1 MTTEY
6 TRHRIGLVGSG
17 IATSLSPALHAH
29 EAAALGLDDYSYEL
43 IDLENLNISVEK
55 TGEVVRGAVAG
66 DFTGLNIT
74 HPCKQVVVDALDE
87 LSGNARLLGA
97 VNTVVVDNGRLIG
110 HNTDHSGFLTAL
122 QRGLPDAAL
131 DRVVLAGAGG
141 AGSAVAYALAAAG
154 TTDLRIAD
162 IDPDRAV
169 DVCSRVTSA
178 FPGTR
183 TTALA
188 IDEIAV
194 NLTTCDGVVN
204 ASPIGMVG
212 HPGTPFDPAA
222 LHSGLWFADIVYRPM
237 RTELLDAAAAL
248 GCAVLDGGQM
258 LVAQASDTFTLLTGV
273 EADTDRMRSHLSEL
287 LSETACA

>member
-1 MTTEY
+1 MTSEY

-162 IDPDRAV
+162 IDPDRAA
-169 DVCSRVTSA
+169 DVCS
-178 FPGTR
+178 
-183 TTALA
+183 
-188 IDEIAV
+188 
-194 NLTTCDGVVN
+194 
-204 ASPIGMVG
+204 
-212 HPGTPFDPAA
+212 
-222 LHSGLWFADIVYRPM
+222 
-237 RTELLDAAAAL
+237 
-248 GCAVLDGGQM
+248 
-258 LVAQASDTFTLLTGV
+258 
-273 EADTDRMRSHLSEL
+273 
-287 LSETACA
+287 

>member
-1 MTTEY
+1 MTTEF
-6 TRHRIGLVGSG
+6 TRHRIGLVGAG
-17 IATSLSPALHAH
+17 ISTSLSPALHSH
-29 EAAALGLDDYSYEL
+29 EASALGLDDYSYEL
-43 IDLENLNISVEK
+43 VDLENLTVSVEK
-55 TGEVVRGAVAG
+55 TGEVVRSAVAAG
-66 DFTGLNIT
+66 FTGLNIT

-97 VNTVVVDNGRLIG
+97 VNTVVVDHGRLIG

-162 IDPDRAV
+162 IDPDCAA
-169 DVCSRVTSA
+169 DVCSRVASA
-178 FPGTR
+178 FPATR

-188 IDEIAV
+188 ISEIAV

-212 HPGTPFDPAA
+212 HPGTPFDLRRCIPDCGS
-222 LHSGLWFADIVYRPM
+222 LTSFIDR
-237 RTELLDAAAAL
+237 
-248 GCAVLDGGQM
+248 CAPNC
-258 LVAQASDTFTLLTGV
+258 STLQ
-273 EADTDRMRSHLSEL
+273 L
-287 LSETACA
+287 LSDAQFSTVGRCWWLKPLTPSHS